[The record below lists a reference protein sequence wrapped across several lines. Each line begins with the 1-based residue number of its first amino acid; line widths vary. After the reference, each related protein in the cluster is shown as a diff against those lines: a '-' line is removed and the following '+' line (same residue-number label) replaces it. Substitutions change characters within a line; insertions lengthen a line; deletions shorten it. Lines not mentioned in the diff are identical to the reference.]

1 MYERTQLFLFR
12 FIAWIGRKECSKL
25 WKKIIFKYFFSVFV
39 FFPEIL
45 GRLMSGL
52 Y

>member
-1 MYERTQLFLFR
+1 MYVRTQLFLFR
-12 FIAWIGRKECSKL
+12 FMAWIGRKECSKL
-25 WKKIIFKYFFSVFV
+25 WKRSFFEIFLSVLV

-45 GRLMSGL
+45 GRLMSDL